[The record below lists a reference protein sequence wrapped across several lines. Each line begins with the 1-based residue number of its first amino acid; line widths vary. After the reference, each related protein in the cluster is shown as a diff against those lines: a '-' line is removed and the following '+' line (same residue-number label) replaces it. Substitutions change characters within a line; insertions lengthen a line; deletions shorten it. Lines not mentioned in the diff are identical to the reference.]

1 MAEWYMISWNA
12 EVSKVFFRSCF
23 AFSSVKHPSPN
34 LDPGRAVSLP
44 ETGSLLREFSARS
57 AVMYSAGSDD
67 QPKSGVHQLEE
78 EGLRRFGSGRW
89 DPEALGRIETGL
101 KDVRGVAM
109 AMVDHRFT
117 MQCTQKE
124 EDRRVLEMMEI
135 WKLWEREVLWLF
147 GF

>member
-12 EVSKVFFRSCF
+12 EVSRVFFRRCF
-23 AFSSVKHPSPN
+23 AFSSVKHPSAN
-34 LDPGRAVSLP
+34 LDPGRAGSLS
-44 ETGSLLREFSARS
+44 EIGSLLREFSARS

-117 MQCTQKE
+117 MQCMQKE
-124 EDRRVLEMMEI
+124 EDRE
-135 WKLWEREVLWLF
+135 

>member
-1 MAEWYMISWNA
+1 
-12 EVSKVFFRSCF
+12 
-23 AFSSVKHPSPN
+23 
-34 LDPGRAVSLP
+34 
-44 ETGSLLREFSARS
+44 
-57 AVMYSAGSDD
+57 MYSAGSDD

-89 DPEALGRIETGL
+89 DPEAFGRIETGL

-124 EDRRVLEMMEI
+124 EDRE
-135 WKLWEREVLWLF
+135 
-147 GF
+147 GFKR